1 MIILSSPVLW
11 SSARAADKLGTGF
24 VAESDAV
31 YDTFTKVARY
41 RAFLPASVDLSSR
54 FPKAGYQG
62 QQGSCTAWATA
73 YAVRSYYERGTQVWQ
88 HYALEDQVFS
98 PAFVYNRL
106 HPDGQCAKGTS
117 ISAALDFIRD
127 AGVPPMSSFPYQ
139 VDSCTLQPEGA
150 VQDMASRFKIRSWRS
165 LAPDKLDDVKGQL
178 ASGNPVIFGMDITEE
193 FLSLGR
199 NQVYDDSTGAK
210 TDAHAMVIVGYDEE
224 KQAFKVFNSWGT
236 AWGNDGYGL
245 ISYSAMKARAQRYFI
260 VEVPDGTGHVE
271 PIPRPAAQVIA
282 VVAPS
287 PAPIASVVV
296 TQTLP
301 VADLLLQIP
310 PKLSE
315 FPAPPVVKDT
325 SSKSLQAKGTFSDF
339 NSAVQQRITAVPC
352 SRLQARIA
360 TDRSVQISGFA
371 GGKEDID
378 KLTDHLHTLPGAGR
392 IEVDKV
398 SYNPWPRCEAMISF
412 QQPLA
417 NAQGL
422 AVKLVNDRGGVYKA
436 GDALSIEVTTPSFAS
451 YLYVTYITAS
461 GEAVHLEWS
470 QGILSTP
477 IAPNSRIRLG
487 DKAKGLTF
495 KIGPPFGE
503 EMIIA
508 VASASPLF
516 LGSVPERAI
525 DREYLTT
532 FRAAFLVKPKG
543 ADKNRVVS
551 AAMVPLKTVA
561 E

>member
-1 MIILSSPVLW
+1 LPH
-11 SSARAADKLGTGF
+11 ARAADKFGTGF

-31 YDTFTKVARY
+31 YDAFPKVARY
-41 RAFLPASVDLSSR
+41 RAFLPASVDLSGR

-73 YAVRSYYERGTQVWQ
+73 YAVRSYYGRGTQVWQ
-88 HYALEDQVFS
+88 NYAPEDQVFS
-98 PAFVYNRL
+98 PAFVYNHL
-106 HPDGQCAKGTS
+106 HSDAQCSKGTS

-139 VDSCTLQPEGA
+139 LDSCTLQPGGD
-150 VQDMASRFKIRSWRS
+150 VQDIASRFKIRSWRS
-165 LAPDKLDDVKGQL
+165 LAADRLDDVKGQL
-178 ASGNPVIFGMDITEE
+178 ASGNPVIFGMNITDE
-193 FLSLGR
+193 FLTLGR
-199 NQVYDDSTGAK
+199 AQIYDDSTSAK
-210 TDAHAMVIVGYDEE
+210 TDGHAMVIVGYDEE

-236 AWGNDGYGL
+236 GWGDEGYGW

-260 VEVPDGTGHVE
+260 VEVPE
-271 PIPRPAAQVIA
+271 EASYAQPIPLPAPQV
-282 VVAPS
+282 VVVVTPS
-287 PAPIASVVV
+287 PPPIASVSV

-301 VADLLLQIP
+301 VADLPRPVPAPL
-310 PKLSE
+310 KLSE
-315 FPAPPVVKDT
+315 PPAPPLVKDV
-325 SSKSLQAKGTFSDF
+325 SPKPVLVKGTFSDF
-339 NSAVQQRITAVPC
+339 NIAVQQQLATVPC

-360 TDRSVQISGFA
+360 TDRSVLVSGFA
-371 GGKEDID
+371 GTKEDVD
-378 KLTDHLHTLPGAGR
+378 KLSSQLHSLPEAGR
-392 IEVDKV
+392 IDVGKV
-398 SYNPWPRCEAMISF
+398 SYSPWPRCEAMLSF

-417 NAQGL
+417 SAQGL
-422 AVKLVNDRGGVYKA
+422 AVKLVGDHGGVYKA
-436 GDALSIEVTTPSFAS
+436 GDALSIEVTTPAFAS
-451 YLYVTYITAS
+451 YLYVTYLTAS

-470 QGILSTP
+470 PGIMSKP
-477 IAPNSRIRLG
+477 IAPNSKIRLG

-516 LGSVPERAI
+516 LGTVPERAI
-525 DREYLTT
+525 DREYLST

-551 AAMVPLKTVA
+551 AAMIPLKTMA